1 MAQHSLEQQSLE
13 QQSRQPFLSGLANLR
28 QSQRQQDLLLKAVVY
43 LLLLI
48 GAFGIMLPF
57 FWMISTSLK
66 RPGTEFTF
74 PIEWIPL
81 PPRWGNYSRAWSI
94 LPFNLWL
101 VNTVRITGLSIVG
114 HCVSCAIVGF
124 GFARIRFPGRD
135 AIFLLVLAT
144 MMLPYPSIIIP
155 LFILFKELGW
165 INTILPLVVP
175 TFFATSAFYIF
186 LLRQFF
192 MTLPLEL
199 DDAARVDG
207 CSTFGI
213 FYRICVPLIKP
224 ALGIILVFSFM
235 HHWNDFLGPL
245 IFLSD
250 LDKFTLAIGLRYFQ
264 GQYRVEW
271 TLLMA
276 SSLIVLSPCII
287 LFFIAQKNYI
297 KGIVITGVKG

>member
-1 MAQHSLEQQSLE
+1 MAQRSLEHQGQQSIVSSLVNLL
-13 QQSRQPFLSGLANLR
+13 QSRR
-28 QSQRQQDLLLKAVVY
+28 RQDLILKTVVY
-43 LLLLI
+43 LVLLI
-48 GAFGIMLPF
+48 GAFGVMLPF

-74 PIEWIPL
+74 PIEWIPV
-81 PPRWGNYSRAWSI
+81 PPRFGNYWTAWSI
-94 LPFNLWL
+94 LPFNQWL
-101 VNTVRITGLSIVG
+101 FNTVRITGLSILG
-114 HCVSCAIVGF
+114 HIISCAIVGF

-144 MMLPYPSIIIP
+144 MMLPFPSIIVP

-213 FYRICVPLIKP
+213 FYRICIPLIKP

-235 HHWNDFLGPL
+235 NHWNDFLGPL

-250 LDKFTLAIGLRYFQ
+250 LDQYTLALGLRFFQ

-276 SSLIVLSPCII
+276 ASLIILSPCII

-297 KGIVITGVKG
+297 QGIVITGVKG

>member
-1 MAQHSLEQQSLE
+1 MAQRSLEHQGQQSIVSSLVNLL
-13 QQSRQPFLSGLANLR
+13 QSRR
-28 QSQRQQDLLLKAVVY
+28 RQDLILKTVVY

-48 GAFGIMLPF
+48 GAFGVMMPF

-74 PIEWIPL
+74 PIEWIPV
-81 PPRWGNYSRAWSI
+81 PPRFGNYWTAWSI
-94 LPFNLWL
+94 LPFNQWL
-101 VNTVRITGLSIVG
+101 FNTVRITGLSILG
-114 HCVSCAIVGF
+114 HIISCAIVGF

-144 MMLPYPSIIIP
+144 MMLPFPSIIVP

-213 FYRICVPLIKP
+213 FYRICIPLIKP

-235 HHWNDFLGPL
+235 NHWNDFLGPL

-250 LDKFTLAIGLRYFQ
+250 LDQYTLALGLRFFQ

-276 SSLIVLSPCII
+276 ASLIILSPCII

-297 KGIVITGVKG
+297 QGIVITGVKG

>member
-1 MAQHSLEQQSLE
+1 MAQHSLEHSSQQPPLASLTSLW
-13 QQSRQPFLSGLANLR
+13 QSRR
-28 QSQRQQDLLLKAVVY
+28 RQDLLLKTAVY
-43 LLLLI
+43 LVLMI
-48 GAFGIMLPF
+48 GAFGVMLPF

-66 RPGTEFTF
+66 KPGTEFTF
-74 PIEWIPL
+74 PIEWIPV
-81 PPRWGNYSRAWSI
+81 PPRFGNYQNAWTI
-94 LPFNLWL
+94 LPFNQWL
-101 VNTVRITGLSIVG
+101 FNTVRITGLSILG
-114 HCVSCAIVGF
+114 HIVSCAIVGF

-144 MMLPYPSIIIP
+144 MMLPYPSIIVP
-155 LFILFKELGW
+155 LFILFRKLGW

-245 IFLSD
+245 IFLGD
-250 LDKFTLAIGLRYFQ
+250 LDQYTLALGLRFFQ
-264 GQYRVEW
+264 GQHRVEW

-276 SSLIVLSPCII
+276 ASLIILSPCIV
-287 LFFIAQKNYI
+287 LFFIAQKYYI
-297 KGIVITGVKG
+297 QGIVITGVKG

>member
-1 MAQHSLEQQSLE
+1 MAQHSLEHQGQRSIV
-13 QQSRQPFLSGLANLR
+13 SGLANLLR
-28 QSQRQQDLLLKAVVY
+28 SRRRQDLLLKTVVY
-43 LLLLI
+43 LLLFI
-48 GAFGIMLPF
+48 GAFGVMLPF

-66 RPGTEFTF
+66 KPGTEFTF
-74 PIEWIPL
+74 PIEWIPV
-81 PPRWGNYSRAWSI
+81 PPRFGNYWTAWTI
-94 LPFNLWL
+94 LPFNQWL
-101 VNTVRITGLSIVG
+101 VNTIRITGLSILG
-114 HCVSCAIVGF
+114 HIVSCAIVGF

-235 HHWNDFLGPL
+235 NHWNDFLGPL

-250 LDKFTLAIGLRYFQ
+250 LDKYTLALGLRFFQ
-264 GQYRVEW
+264 GQHRVEW

-276 SSLIVLSPCII
+276 SSLIILSPCIV

-297 KGIVITGVKG
+297 QGIVITGVKG

>member
-1 MAQHSLEQQSLE
+1 MKLRRRETVSLQLVTALGAAALLF
-13 QQSRQPFLSGLANLR
+13 PFL
-28 QSQRQQDLLLKAVVY
+28 
-43 LLLLI
+43 
-48 GAFGIMLPF
+48 
-57 FWMISTSLK
+57 WMISASLQ
-66 RPGTEFTF
+66 TLQEVEAF
-74 PIEWIPL
+74 PPIWIPEV
-81 PPRWGNYSRAWSI
+81 PQWTNYVEAVVNYNIGRALLNS
-94 LPFNLWL
+94 
-101 VNTVRITGLSIVG
+101 
-114 HCVSCAIVGF
+114 AIVTTVSVVGQLIVCSLGAYAF
-124 GFARIRFPGRD
+124 SRLRFPGRD

-144 MMLPYPSIIIP
+144 MMLPYPSIIVP

-245 IFLSD
+245 IFLGD
-250 LDKFTLAIGLRYFQ
+250 LDQYTLALGLRFFQ
-264 GQYRVEW
+264 GQHRVEW

-276 SSLIVLSPCII
+276 ASLIILSPCII

-297 KGIVITGVKG
+297 QGIVITGVKG